1 MDILAAITAWFQ
13 NLLLWLFALPNTL
26 ADSMLYAQV
35 ILPSLLKGTV
45 MTIRV
50 FAWTLVFSIPLGL
63 PLALGSESR
72 WLPVR
77 WFCRFYVFIFR
88 GTPLM
93 LQLFFVYFIV
103 PIYTGIMID
112 AVTSAL
118 ITFVLNYAAYLSEI
132 YRGGI
137 KSIDRGQYEAAACL
151 GLSRS
156 QTVLGIVLPQMVR
169 VVLPAVGNEM
179 ITLVKDTS
187 LVYALG
193 VTELLK
199 ASRSAVNRDGKLMAY
214 LLAAV
219 IYLILTFGLTK
230 LQNYLEKRFSRHEQR
245 SE

>member
-1 MDILAAITAWFQ
+1 MDFSLVTIKIYIENWLSSLTANW
-13 NLLLWLFALPNTL
+13 
-26 ADSMLYAQV
+26 DYAQV
-35 ILPSLLKGTV
+35 ILPSLLQGTV
-45 MTIRV
+45 TTIQV
-50 FAWTLVFSIPLGL
+50 FFITLLFSLPLGL

-72 WLPVR
+72 LLPIR
-77 WFCRFYVFIFR
+77 WFCRFYVFVFR

-93 LQLFFVYFIV
+93 LQLFFVYFII
-103 PIYTGIMID
+103 PIYTGVMLD
-112 AVTSAL
+112 AMTSSM

-137 KSIDRGQYEAAACL
+137 NSIDRGQYEAAACL
-151 GLSRS
+151 GLSKA

-230 LQNYLEKRFSRHEQR
+230 LQNYLERRFSRHEKR

>member
-1 MDILAAITAWFQ
+1 M
-13 NLLLWLFALPNTL
+13 LLNVTL
-26 ADSMLYAQV
+26 
-35 ILPSLLKGTV
+35 SLLEGFGT
-45 MTIRV
+45 TLKL
-50 FAWTLVFSIPLGL
+50 FFLTLVFSLPLGL

-72 WLPVR
+72 LLPIR
-77 WFCRFYVFIFR
+77 WFCRFYVFVFR

-93 LQLFFVYFIV
+93 LQLFFVYFII
-103 PIYTGIMID
+103 PIYTGVMLD
-112 AVTSAL
+112 AMTSSM

-137 KSIDRGQYEAAACL
+137 NSIDRGQYEAAACL
-151 GLSRS
+151 GLSKA

-230 LQNYLEKRFSRHEQR
+230 LQNYLERRFSRHEKR

>member
-1 MDILAAITAWFQ
+1 MSVSLDFS
-13 NLLLWLFALPNTL
+13 ALTDGW
-26 ADSMLYAQV
+26 AYAQM
-35 ILPSLLKGTV
+35 ILPSLLRGTV
-45 MTIRV
+45 TTLQV
-50 FAWTLVFSIPLGL
+50 FMVTLIFSIPLGL

-72 WLPVR
+72 LAPIR
-77 WFCRFYVFIFR
+77 WFCRFYVFVFR

-93 LQLFFVYFIV
+93 LQLFFVYFII
-103 PIYTGIMID
+103 PIYTGVMLD
-112 AVTSAL
+112 ALTSAM

-137 KSIDRGQYEAAACL
+137 NSIDRGQYEAAACL

-230 LQNYLEKRFSRHEQR
+230 LQGYLEKRFSRHEKR

>member
-1 MDILAAITAWFQ
+1 MDFSLVTIKIYIGNWLSSLAANW
-13 NLLLWLFALPNTL
+13 
-26 ADSMLYAQV
+26 DYAQV
-35 ILPSLLKGTV
+35 ILPSLLQGTV
-45 MTIRV
+45 TTIQV
-50 FAWTLVFSIPLGL
+50 FFITLLFSLPLGL

-72 WLPVR
+72 LLPIR
-77 WFCRFYVFIFR
+77 WFCRFYVFVFR

-93 LQLFFVYFIV
+93 VQLFFVYFII
-103 PIYTGIMID
+103 PIYTGVMLD
-112 AVTSAL
+112 AMTSSM

-137 KSIDRGQYEAAACL
+137 NSIDRGQYEAAACL
-151 GLSRS
+151 GLSKA

-230 LQNYLEKRFSRHEQR
+230 LQNYLERRFSRHEKR

>member
-1 MDILAAITAWFQ
+1 MDF
-13 NLLLWLFALPNTL
+13 L
-26 ADSMLYAQV
+26 ADFTDWLSANLNYAEL
-35 ILPSLLKGTV
+35 ILPSLLKGTL
-45 MTIRV
+45 MTIKV
-50 FAWTLVFSIPLGL
+50 FLVTLIFSIPLGL
-63 PLALGSESR
+63 PVALGSESR
-72 WLPVR
+72 WWPIR

-93 LQLFFVYFIV
+93 LQLFFVYFIL
-103 PIYTGIMID
+103 PIYTGLMID
-112 AVTSAL
+112 AVTSAM

-151 GLSRS
+151 GLSRT
-156 QTVLGIVLPQMVR
+156 QTICGIVLPQMVR

-199 ASRSAVNRDGKLMAY
+199 ASRAAVNRDGNLMAY
-214 LLAAV
+214 LLAAI
-219 IYLILTFGLTK
+219 IYLILTFALTK
-230 LQNYLEKRFSRHEQR
+230 LQSYLEKRFSRHEQR

>member
-1 MDILAAITAWFQ
+1 MDFSLVTIKIYIGNWLSSLAANW
-13 NLLLWLFALPNTL
+13 
-26 ADSMLYAQV
+26 DYAQV
-35 ILPSLLKGTV
+35 ILPSLLQGTV
-45 MTIRV
+45 TTIQV
-50 FAWTLVFSIPLGL
+50 FFITLLFSLPLGL

-72 WLPVR
+72 LLPIR
-77 WFCRFYVFIFR
+77 WFCRFYVFVFR

-93 LQLFFVYFIV
+93 LQLFFVYFII
-103 PIYTGIMID
+103 PIYTGVMLD
-112 AVTSAL
+112 AMTSSM

-137 KSIDRGQYEAAACL
+137 NSIDRGQYEAAACL
-151 GLSRS
+151 GLSKA

-230 LQNYLEKRFSRHEQR
+230 LQNYLERRFSRHEKR

>member
-1 MDILAAITAWFQ
+1 MDIIV
-13 NLLLWLFALPNTL
+13 NLLHSL
-26 ADSMLYAQV
+26 ADTLSLSNLLHSLANSLDYAEI

-45 MTIRV
+45 MTIKV
-50 FAWTLVFSIPLGL
+50 FFITLIFSIPLGL

-72 WLPVR
+72 LWPIR
-77 WFCRFYVFIFR
+77 CFCRFYVFIFR

-103 PIYTGIMID
+103 PIYTGLMID
-112 AVTSAL
+112 AVTSAMV
-118 ITFVLNYAAYLSEI
+118 TFVLNYAAYLSEI

-151 GLSRS
+151 GLSRP
-156 QTVLGIVLPQMVR
+156 QTILGIVLPQMVR
-169 VVLPAVGNEM
+169 VVLPAVSNEM

-199 ASRSAVNRDGKLMAY
+199 AARAAVNRDGKLMAY

-230 LQNYLEKRFSRHEQR
+230 LQNYLERRFSKHEQR

>member
-1 MDILAAITAWFQ
+1 MDFLT
-13 NLLLWLFALPNTL
+13 NLLNSLT
-26 ADSMLYAQV
+26 DSMTYAQV

-50 FAWTLVFSIPLGL
+50 FVWTLIFSIPLGL

-72 WLPVR
+72 FWPIR
-77 WFCRFYVFIFR
+77 WFCRFYVFVFR

-103 PIYTGIMID
+103 PIYTGVMID

-137 KSIDRGQYEAAACL
+137 KSIDHGQYEAAACL

-156 QTVLGIVLPQMVR
+156 QTILGIVLPQMVR
-169 VVLPAVGNEM
+169 VVLPAVSNEM

-199 ASRSAVNRDGKLMAY
+199 ASRAAVNLDGKLMAY
-214 LLAAV
+214 LLAAL
-219 IYLILTFGLTK
+219 IYLVLTFGLTK
-230 LQNYLEKRFSRHEQR
+230 LQNYLERRFSRHEQR

>member
-1 MDILAAITAWFQ
+1 MDFSLLTIKIYIQNWLGGLAANW
-13 NLLLWLFALPNTL
+13 
-26 ADSMLYAQV
+26 DYAQV
-35 ILPSLLKGTV
+35 ILPSLLHGTV
-45 MTIRV
+45 TTIQV
-50 FAWTLVFSIPLGL
+50 FFVTLIFSIPLGL

-72 WLPVR
+72 LLPIR
-77 WFCRFYVFIFR
+77 WFCRFYVFVFR

-93 LQLFFVYFIV
+93 LQLFFVYFII
-103 PIYTGIMID
+103 PIYTGIMLD
-112 AVTSAL
+112 AMTSSM

-137 KSIDRGQYEAAACL
+137 NSIDRGQYEAAACL
-151 GLSRS
+151 GLSKA

-199 ASRSAVNRDGKLMAY
+199 ASRAAVNRDGNLTAY

-230 LQNYLEKRFSRHEQR
+230 LQKYLERRFSRHEKR

>member
-1 MDILAAITAWFQ
+1 MQRILAMIDIGLNF
-13 NLLLWLFALPNTL
+13 NLPDFSE
-26 ADSMLYAQV
+26 SMAYAQM
-35 ILPSLLKGTV
+35 ILPSLLRGTV
-45 MTIRV
+45 TTIQV
-50 FAWTLVFSIPLGL
+50 FLITLVFAIPLGL

-72 WLPVR
+72 LLPIR
-77 WFCRFYVFIFR
+77 WFCRFYVFVFR

-93 LQLFFVYFIV
+93 LQLFFVYFII
-103 PIYTGIMID
+103 PIYTGLMLD
-112 AVTSAL
+112 ALTSSM

-137 KSIDRGQYEAAACL
+137 NSIDRGQYEAAACL
-151 GLSRS
+151 GLSKA

-199 ASRSAVNRDGKLMAY
+199 ASRAAVNRDGKLMAY

-230 LQNYLEKRFSRHEQR
+230 LQNYLERRFSRHEKR

>member
-1 MDILAAITAWFQ
+1 MDFLTFLLNFLAADFLTDLLDSITD
-13 NLLLWLFALPNTL
+13 NLI
-26 ADSMLYAQV
+26 YAEA

-45 MTIRV
+45 MTVRV
-50 FAWTLVFSIPLGL
+50 FFWTLIFSIPLGL

-72 WLPVR
+72 WWPVR
-77 WFCRFYVFIFR
+77 MFCRFYVFVFR

-93 LQLFFVYFIV
+93 LQLFFVYFII
-103 PIYTGIMID
+103 PIYTGLMID

-137 KSIDRGQYEAAACL
+137 KSIERGQYETAACL

-156 QTVLGIVLPQMVR
+156 QTILGIVLPQMVR
-169 VVLPAVGNEM
+169 IVLPAVSNEM

-199 ASRSAVNRDGKLMAY
+199 ASRAAVNRDGKLMAY

-219 IYLILTFGLTK
+219 IYLILTFVMTK
-230 LQNYLEKRFSRHEQR
+230 LQNYLEKRFSKHEQR

>member
-1 MDILAAITAWFQ
+1 M
-13 NLLLWLFALPNTL
+13 
-26 ADSMLYAQV
+26 
-35 ILPSLLKGTV
+35 
-45 MTIRV
+45 
-50 FAWTLVFSIPLGL
+50 
-63 PLALGSESR
+63 GSESR
-72 WLPVR
+72 LLPIR
-77 WFCRFYVFIFR
+77 WFCRFYVFVFR

-93 LQLFFVYFIV
+93 LQLFFVYFII
-103 PIYTGIMID
+103 PIYTGIMLD
-112 AVTSAL
+112 AMTSSM

-137 KSIDRGQYEAAACL
+137 NSIDRGQYEAAACL
-151 GLSRS
+151 GLSKA

-199 ASRSAVNRDGKLMAY
+199 ASRAAVNRDGNLTAY

-230 LQNYLEKRFSRHEQR
+230 LQKYLERRFSRHEKR

>member
-1 MDILAAITAWFQ
+1 MDF
-13 NLLLWLFALPNTL
+13 L
-26 ADSMLYAQV
+26 ADFTDWLSANLNYAEL
-35 ILPSLLKGTV
+35 ILPSLLKGTL
-45 MTIRV
+45 MTIKV
-50 FAWTLVFSIPLGL
+50 FLVTLIFSIPLGL

-72 WLPVR
+72 WWPIR

-93 LQLFFVYFIV
+93 LQLFFVYFIL
-103 PIYTGIMID
+103 PIYTGLMID
-112 AVTSAL
+112 AVTSAM

-151 GLSRS
+151 GLSRT
-156 QTVLGIVLPQMVR
+156 QTICGIVLPQMIR

-199 ASRSAVNRDGKLMAY
+199 PQA
-214 LLAAV
+214 
-219 IYLILTFGLTK
+219 TP
-230 LQNYLEKRFSRHEQR
+230 
-245 SE
+245 